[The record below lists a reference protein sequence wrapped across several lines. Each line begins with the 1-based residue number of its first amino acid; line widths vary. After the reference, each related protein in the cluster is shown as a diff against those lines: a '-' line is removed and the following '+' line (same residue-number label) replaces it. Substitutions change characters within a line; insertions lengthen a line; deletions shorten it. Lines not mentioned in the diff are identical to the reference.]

1 MITIT
6 DKAKAQV
13 LSYLEASDGELE
25 ALRLRMV
32 GSPLSPSFELSL
44 VSTSEVEPSETSLD
58 AEGVTVVVDREQ
70 ASRLDGATIDF
81 VERVN
86 ESGFEV
92 RPAPA
97 AGGGAPEIEP
107 PHGELADRVR
117 GILDE
122 RVNPAIASHG
132 GAIHLLDVQGTEI
145 YLEMS
150 GGCQGCAMSRLTL
163 RQGVERMLRD
173 EIPEI
178 TAIHDATDH
187 TSGSNPY
194 FT

>member
-6 DKAKAQV
+6 DKAREQV
-13 LSYLEASDGELE
+13 LTYLDGDSELE
-25 ALRLRMV
+25 ALRVRMV
-32 GSPLSPSFELSL
+32 GSPVAPAFELSL
-44 VSTSEVEPSETSLD
+44 VSSSEVEPSETAID
-58 AEGVTVVVDREQ
+58 ADGVVVILEREQ
-70 ASRLDGATIDF
+70 ADRLQGATIDY

-92 RPAPA
+92 TPGMPSAGTPVTAAP
-97 AGGGAPEIEP
+97 PEGP
-107 PHGELADRVR
+107 LADRVR
-117 GILDE
+117 KILDE

-132 GAIHLLDVQGTEI
+132 GAITLMDVQGTEI

-173 EIPEI
+173 DIPEI
-178 TAIHDATDH
+178 TAIHDSTDH
-187 TSGSNPY
+187 SSGENPY